1 MPKLMEVLEFL
12 DDTGSTMVKRIPE
25 AGDTEIKWGAQLT
38 VRESQVAVFFRD
50 GKSLD
55 TFGPGRYVLQTQNIP
70 LISKWVTGFGYGPT
84 SPFRSEVYFLNM
96 KLFPNLKWGT
106 REPILFRDEEL
117 KMIRLRSHGIFS
129 IQIKD
134 PVLFLNKIVGTSG
147 IYQDTDIEDYLRNIV
162 VTRLT
167 DVLGNQKKSIFDIP
181 KELNYLSTAAR
192 QGLNADFEGLG
203 LSLHDF
209 YINSISLPPE
219 VQEIIDAKTGMAA
232 VGNLDEFMKFKAA
245 IALESAAKNPDGSAS
260 AGVGMGAGLGMGF
273 MLPKMLQE
281 SIQGGQNIPGVAKES
296 PADKIKKL
304 KELLDI
310 GAISKEEY
318 EEKKKKLL
326 EEI

>member
-12 DDTGSTMVKRIPE
+12 DDTGATMVRRIPE
-25 AGDTEIKWGAQLT
+25 SGDCEVKWGAQLT

-55 TFGPGRYVLQTQNIP
+55 VFGPGRHVLQTQNIP
-70 LISKWVTGFGYGPT
+70 LVGKWVTSFGYGPA

-117 KMIRLRSHGIFS
+117 KMIRLRSHGILS

-134 PVLFLNKIVGTSG
+134 PMLFLNKIVGTSA
-147 IYQDTDIEDYLRNIV
+147 IYHDTDIEDYLRNIV

-167 DVLGNQKKSIFDIP
+167 DTLGNQKKSIFDIP
-181 KELNYLSTAAR
+181 KELSYLSVAVR
-192 QGLNADFEGLG
+192 QSLTADFEGLG
-203 LSLHDF
+203 ITLHDF

-219 VQEIIDAKTGMAA
+219 VQEIIDAKTSMSALGS
-232 VGNLDEFMKFKAA
+232 LDEFMKFKAA

-273 MLPKMLQE
+273 MLPKMLQDALQAGQGA
-281 SIQGGQNIPGVAKES
+281 QGGTKES
-296 PADKIKKL
+296 PADRIKKL
-304 KELLDI
+304 KELFDI

-326 EEI
+326 QEI